1 MNGKCPDGRDTG
13 HSGHSMPA
21 RPCLSLSAFIG
32 LFLGRSK
39 GYFLEKFKI
48 GARGGKADIDRPQH
62 FHRDLV
68 EVHLCKDGVFYLVE
82 EEPRMCPGFNGSPP
96 PSSLVGR
103 PAHKSNS
110 NTAQIQQSI
119 LGQQPLF
126 YRESPGSFFSAA
138 TSNFSRAEL
147 RPLI

>member
-1 MNGKCPDGRDTG
+1 MNGKCPDDRDTG

-32 LFLGRSK
+32 LFVGRSK
-39 GYFLEKFKI
+39 GYFLGKFKI
-48 GARGGKADIDRPQH
+48 GGKGDIDRPQH
-62 FHRDLV
+62 FPRDLV

-82 EEPRMCPGFNGSPP
+82 EDPRMCPGFNGSPP
-96 PSSLVGR
+96 SLVGHR
-103 PAHKSNS
+103 AHKSNS

-119 LGQQPLF
+119 LRQQPLF